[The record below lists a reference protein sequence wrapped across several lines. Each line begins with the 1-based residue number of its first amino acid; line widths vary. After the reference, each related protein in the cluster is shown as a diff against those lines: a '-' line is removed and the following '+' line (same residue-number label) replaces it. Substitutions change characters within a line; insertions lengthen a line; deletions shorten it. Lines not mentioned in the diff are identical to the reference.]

1 MKKKVLFITP
11 SLDRTGSEMLLWY
24 LITNLDPHKFERYVF
39 SLREGELFHQLP
51 NGVNKSVAYR
61 VGKWYHK
68 AFRGLLK
75 LFGTEPISYQLKQIQ
90 KRFKA
95 DVWYAN
101 TILIP
106 QAPLAAKAIGVKMAT
121 HFHEF
126 MYAYGFIKSDAFR
139 DIVEHSDALV
149 GCSPLVCE
157 KLEALGHPKVLLQ
170 HSFIDAQK
178 IRPNAQRVDALRQQ
192 HGIAQNDFVWLIS
205 GSMAYM
211 KGLDLVLAI
220 AEYFKGQPVKIIWVG
235 GDLHNGLDYYVK
247 TVAEKQNCQNLIFTG
262 AIAADYY
269 NYFELANAYLSLS
282 REECLSLAM
291 LEAAC
296 LGKPIVSFDTGIA
309 KTFVKEGMGLVVE
322 SFNVADMIKAM
333 EAFWQNPSYNAE
345 LLKEAA
351 AIYTVEQQ
359 LPNFEQLLA
368 NLSQ

>member
-1 MKKKVLFITP
+1 MKKKVLLITP

-24 LITNLDPHKFERYVF
+24 LINNLDPHRFELYVF
-39 SLREGELFHQLP
+39 SLRKGELYRQLP
-51 NGVNKSVAYR
+51 ERIGKSAAYR

-68 AFRGLLK
+68 VFRGLLK
-75 LFGTEPISYQLKQIQ
+75 LLGTEPIGYQLKQIQ

-95 DVWYAN
+95 DLWYAN

-106 QAPLAAKAIGVKMAT
+106 QAPPVAKAVGVKMAT

-126 MYAYGFIKSDAFR
+126 MYAYSFIKSGAFK
-139 DIVEHSDALV
+139 DIVEHSDVLV

-157 KLEALGHPKVLLQ
+157 KLRALGHPKVLLQ
-170 HSFIDAQK
+170 NSFIDVQK
-178 IRPNAQRVDALRQQ
+178 IKPDAQRVAALRQQ
-192 HGIAQNDFVWLIS
+192 HGLAETDFVWLIS

-211 KGLDLVLAI
+211 KGLDMVLAI
-220 AEYFKGQPVKIIWVG
+220 AEHFKKQPVKIIWVG

-247 TVAEKQNCQNLIFTG
+247 TVVAKQNCQNLIFTG

-269 NYFELANAYLSLS
+269 NYFALANAYLSLS

-291 LEAAC
+291 LEAAS

-309 KTFVKEGMGLVVE
+309 KTFVKEGMGLVVD

-333 EAFWQNPSYNAE
+333 EAFRQTPSHSAQ

-351 AIYTVEQQ
+351 AVYTVEQQ
-359 LPNFEQLLA
+359 LPKFEQLLA
-368 NLSQ
+368 NI